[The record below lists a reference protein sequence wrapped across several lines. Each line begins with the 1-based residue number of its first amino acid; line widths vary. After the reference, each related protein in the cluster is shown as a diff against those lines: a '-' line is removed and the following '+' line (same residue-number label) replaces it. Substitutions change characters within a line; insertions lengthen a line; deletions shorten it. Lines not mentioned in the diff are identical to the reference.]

1 MKIAL
6 ISGSQRK
13 SSQSTKVAN
22 FCKGILNDKV
32 ISDTSIFDLGETPLP
47 IWEPGMW
54 EKDSEIKSLWKSVSK
69 DLVSADGFVII
80 CPEYSGMASPALK
93 NLFLYF
99 SGGDLAHK
107 PALIITVSSGLGG
120 SYPNSELRA
129 SSYKNTRVVY
139 IPDHVIVRYAE
150 KVLNATTANSE
161 DDERIRAR
169 IDYSLDILVEY
180 VKALQ
185 YVRSSKVI
193 DLKKFATGM

>member
-6 ISGSQRK
+6 ISGSQRT

-22 FCKGILNDKV
+22 FCKSRLEEKG
-32 ISDTSIFDLGETPLP
+32 ISDTSLFDLGETPLP

-54 EKDSEIKSLWKSVSK
+54 KADSEIKMNWKKVSK
-69 DLVSADGFVII
+69 DLVTSDGFVIL

-99 SGGDLAHK
+99 SGEDLAHK
-107 PALIITVSSGLGG
+107 PGLIITISSGLGG

-129 SSYKNTRVVY
+129 SSYKNTRIVY
-139 IPDHVIVRYAE
+139 IPDHVIVRHAE
-150 KVLNATTANSE
+150 KVLNSPTAISE
-161 DDERIRAR
+161 EDERIRTR
-169 IDYSLDILVEY
+169 IDYSLDLLVEY

-185 YVRSSKVI
+185 LVRSSKVI